1 MGDTINRQIKSVEEL
16 KQLSTNGLDCFII
29 LNGGLRS
36 SKNVFWDKD
45 RSVFE
50 IHNDI
55 DGSGQTLFEDEL
67 HIETNIVTA
76 IEQGALYYES
86 KFLTKSEKIKRNKE
100 YLVKSIIEKTIEN
113 QEDYVKS
120 FIRKMMREALSRKT
134 QIELKLILKNNLE
147 QVIKVNTNGNKE
159 AKEFASKHI
168 ANNKNTYFWCMQEGF
183 ENGVNSKISERIK
196 VEFALEVLEE
206 LKQKS
211 PFPNCVPHQYINN
224 KITEL
229 KNSIK

>member
-16 KQLSTNGLDCFII
+16 KQLSINGLDCFII

-36 SKNVFWDKD
+36 SKNVFWDKN
-45 RSVFE
+45 RNVFE

-100 YLVKSIIEKTIEN
+100 YLVKSIIEKTLNNPE
-113 QEDYVKS
+113 EYAKS

-147 QVIKVNTNGNKE
+147 
-159 AKEFASKHI
+159 
-168 ANNKNTYFWCMQEGF
+168 
-183 ENGVNSKISERIK
+183 
-196 VEFALEVLEE
+196 
-206 LKQKS
+206 
-211 PFPNCVPHQYINN
+211 
-224 KITEL
+224 
-229 KNSIK
+229 